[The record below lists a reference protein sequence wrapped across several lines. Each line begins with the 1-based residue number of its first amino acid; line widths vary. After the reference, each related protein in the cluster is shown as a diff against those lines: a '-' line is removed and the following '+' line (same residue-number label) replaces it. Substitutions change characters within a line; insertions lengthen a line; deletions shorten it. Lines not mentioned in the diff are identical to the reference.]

1 MMTYKTKQKT
11 QIQTKPSKR
20 SMSVTLLKHP
30 LVHVVI
36 EIRKQHGTQVS
47 TITFVI
53 FHLSDSK
60 TQ

>member
-1 MMTYKTKQKT
+1 MITHKTKQKT
-11 QIQTKPSKR
+11 QIQTKPPRR

-30 LVHVVI
+30 QVHLMI

-47 TITFVI
+47 TITSVT

-60 TQ
+60 KQ